1 MTGSP
6 RMNRTSR
13 EGGVSAGFR
22 LLRVRFF
29 PILFTLLAGGGLFS
43 GTASAQVPRTTAA
56 SALLF
61 DARTGKV
68 LFKKN
73 ENDAR
78 SVASTQKLLT
88 ALLVAEAGDLSRPV
102 QIAPSDTQAAPTKLY
117 LKAGDTYT
125 RQQLLT
131 VLLVKSANDVAKALA
146 RDNAGSVEA
155 FAGKMNRRMERLGG
169 LDSHFVNPN
178 GLPADEQHSTAR
190 DMARVARA
198 VYFNPLL
205 RDIIRT
211 KYTTFRFNSGK
222 TIRLRN
228 TNRVLRTYSF
238 CNGMKTGYTDAAG
251 HCLISSGSWN
261 GRDVIAVVLG
271 SNKAR
276 VWDESARLLAYGL
289 GIPAAEM
296 ASLRVDARPEGPSDD
311 DAEPQGAGD
320 GGGARH

>member
-1 MTGSP
+1 MKSWVVVLGLVLSCALARAVEP
-6 RMNRTSR
+6 R
-13 EGGVSAGFR
+13 
-22 LLRVRFF
+22 
-29 PILFTLLAGGGLFS
+29 I
-43 GTASAQVPRTTAA
+43 TAA

-68 LFKKN
+68 LYKKN
-73 ENDAR
+73 ENDQRA
-78 SVASTQKLLT
+78 VASTQKLLT
-88 ALLVAEAGDLSRPV
+88 ALIVAEDGELSRPV
-102 QIAPSDTQAAPTKLY
+102 EIAQSDTLASPTKLY
-117 LKAGDTYT
+117 LKAGEIYT

-131 VLLVKSANDVAKALA
+131 ALLVKSPNDVAKALA

-155 FAGKMNRRMERLGG
+155 FAAKMNRRMERLGG
-169 LDSHFVNPN
+169 EESNFINPN
-178 GLPADEQHSTAR
+178 GLPADGQYSTAR

-211 KYTTFRFNSGK
+211 KFYTFRYNSGK
-222 TIRLRN
+222 TVSLRN

-271 SNKAR
+271 SNKAK
-276 VWDESARLLAYGL
+276 VWDESAKLLAYGL
-289 GIPAAEM
+289 GMSASEM
-296 ASLRVDARPEGPSDD
+296 ASLRHVVNEPPKEDD
-311 DAEPQGAGD
+311 DDEPGSNAG
-320 GGGARH
+320 R